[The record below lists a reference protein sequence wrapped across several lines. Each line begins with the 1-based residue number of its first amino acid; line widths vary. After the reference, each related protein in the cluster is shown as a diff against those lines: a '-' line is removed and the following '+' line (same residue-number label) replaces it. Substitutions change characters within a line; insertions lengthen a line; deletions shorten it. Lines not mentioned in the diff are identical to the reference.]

1 YSLAFGT
8 TMMTGNVADG
18 SSSSPTEGNSTVA
31 ETPAVVESSSS
42 GAAASASADSQ
53 KRKTAFRFR
62 CASDIDLLREVVY
75 IQPFAAPH
83 GQTTDRWTKVAT
95 HVARIHGSGI
105 TPNNV
110 RKRFDDLM
118 SAFKQDSLSTL
129 RASGSEEEYQERA
142 LLLQDIHDF
151 MTVSNHRK
159 REVKEESVVP
169 DERPDSFL
177 EPPKTSLLK
186 RKLPETQ
193 PPPSTID
200 YFRTAQ
206 QNLVDMNQA
215 MSARSGHN
223 RLSIDRRVPSLH
235 ASSGFAS
242 SAYAN
247 GAFPGNGAVIDHSV
261 GQVTEAQVDNPARSN
276 GTESL
281 NEREAPV
288 AAGRDT
294 QDRAA
299 NGPRVESNDEPPVIN
314 INDDDEDE
322 APAPK
327 ARRTESDDLLVIVA
341 NAASKLIDVFAKAN
355 EIKAG
360 EVQVA
365 LRKVELEEAR
375 LALERSEREA
385 RFVLERRER
394 EMHIEFMKG
403 TLEILKVFASKN
415 S

>member
-1 YSLAFGT
+1 
-8 TMMTGNVADG
+8 MMMPGSVPDG
-18 SSSSPTEGNSTVA
+18 SSSSPAEGSSTVA
-31 ETPAVVESSSS
+31 ETISAAESSSAN

-95 HVARIHGSGI
+95 QVAQIHGSGI

-206 QNLVDMNQA
+206 QNLVDMNQT
-215 MSARSGHN
+215 MSARMASSHS

-235 ASSGFAS
+235 ASAGYAS
-242 SAYAN
+242 STYTN
-247 GAFPGNGAVIDHSV
+247 GAFPGNGAAMDHSANAF
-261 GQVTEAQVDNPARSN
+261 TDAPLATKARSN
-276 GTESL
+276 DTESL
-281 NEREAPV
+281 NEREAP
-288 AAGRDT
+288 AADSRGAT
-294 QDRAA
+294 QDRAV
-299 NGPRVESNDEPPVIN
+299 NGPRVEKSDDPPVIN
-314 INDDDEDE
+314 VDDDDDDK

-327 ARRTESDDLLVIVA
+327 ARRTESDSLLVIAA
-341 NAASKLIDVFAKAN
+341 NAASKLIDVFARAN
-355 EIKAG
+355 EIKAR

-375 LALERSEREA
+375 LALERSERES

-394 EMHIEFMKG
+394 EMHMEFMKG
-403 TLEILKVFASKN
+403 TLEILKVFASKT